1 MIANLLEDVG
11 ANLDLVAAQKAQI
24 EYVSDQVARLEY
36 SIQQSQNT
44 IRALHNER
52 ERAERVEEAIRQ
64 LRTRE
69 RPTRAAD
76 SAMTDSIMSS

>member
-1 MIANLLEDVG
+1 M
-11 ANLDLVAAQKAQI
+11 
-24 EYVSDQVARLEY
+24 ARLEY

-52 ERAERVEEAIRQ
+52 ERAERVEQAIRQ

-69 RPTRAAD
+69 RTARAAD
-76 SAMTDSIMSS
+76 TTMTDSVMSS